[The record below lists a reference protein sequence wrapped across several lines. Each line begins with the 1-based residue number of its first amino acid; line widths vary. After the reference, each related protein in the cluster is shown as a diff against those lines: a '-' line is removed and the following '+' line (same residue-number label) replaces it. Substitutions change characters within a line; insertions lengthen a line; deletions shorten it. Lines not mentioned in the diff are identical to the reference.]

1 MCLVPC
7 SIQANTIFLPI
18 HVSRVMRVCICLPCS
33 IFTDPI
39 LLPIHVSRVYECVSV
54 SPVASRQTLFF
65 YQFMFLRVMRVC
77 LVPCSIQAN
86 PILLPIHVSRVYVYL
101 SVPQERRLSLMSQ
114 LQPSQQPLARIKL
127 KLLGSTGVGKST
139 LVEALKCSYL
149 GSFFKRRLHPPG
161 ATSVAAKNT
170 KSECKCAV
178 TVDGK
183 VFKGFS
189 LFYYRIIKKSP
200 GNLWT

>member
-1 MCLVPC
+1 MCVL
-7 SIQANTIFLPI
+7 
-18 HVSRVMRVCICLPCS
+18 
-33 IFTDPI
+33 
-39 LLPIHVSRVYECVSV
+39 
-54 SPVASRQTLFF
+54 SPVASRQTLFS
-65 YQFMFLRVMRVC
+65 YQLMFLECM
-77 LVPCSIQAN
+77 S
-86 PILLPIHVSRVYVYL
+86 L
-101 SVPQERRLSLMSQ
+101 SPPPPPPPQERRLSLMSQ
-114 LQPSQQPLARIKL
+114 LQPCQQPLARIKL

-170 KSECKCAV
+170 KSECKCAG

-189 LFYYRIIKKSP
+189 LFYYRIIKKKSWKSLDLNRAP
-200 GNLWT
+200 VCFFLKVEVENSLNYHSVVPMESCFPCNFLHVLL

>member
-1 MCLVPC
+1 M
-7 SIQANTIFLPI
+7 
-18 HVSRVMRVCICLPCS
+18 
-33 IFTDPI
+33 
-39 LLPIHVSRVYECVSV
+39 YECVFV
-54 SPVASRQTLFF
+54 PPVASKQTLFS
-65 YQFMFLRVMRVC
+65 YQFMFLECIECV
-77 LVPCSIQAN
+77 
-86 PILLPIHVSRVYVYL
+86 

-189 LFYYRIIKKSP
+189 LFYYRIIKKVLEIFGPEQSP
-200 GNLWT
+200 SVFFF